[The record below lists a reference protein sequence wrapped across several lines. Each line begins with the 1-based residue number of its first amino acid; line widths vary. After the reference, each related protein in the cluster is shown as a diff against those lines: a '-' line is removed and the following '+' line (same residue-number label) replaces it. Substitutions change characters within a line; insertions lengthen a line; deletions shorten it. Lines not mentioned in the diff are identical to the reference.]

1 MAKELP
7 YFKFEPNQWENG
19 NIQIC
24 THEEKGVF
32 IDLCSMY
39 WSRLG
44 DVSFKLAVQ
53 KLCGGN
59 ATALHSLCENKII
72 EVIDE
77 NIYIN
82 YLSEQLNDFEDTS
95 KKNSKNAKEGW
106 IKRRLSKD
114 KSEHNATAKQPQS
127 ERNAIRE
134 EKIKENIIFSFN
146 EFWELYPNKT
156 GKQKSEQIFKKLKDS
171 ELQKIKDTLKSF
183 INFKPFET
191 YNHPNPTTYLNQ
203 KRWEDVI
210 PQKET
215 VQQTSQSVIDEA
227 RQDWLKKNG
236 VTL

>member
-59 ATALHSLCENKII
+59 AVALKSLCDNNVI

-77 NIYIN
+77 NIYIKF
-82 YLSEQLNDFEDTS
+82 LSEQLNEFEDTS

-106 IKRRLSKD
+106 IKRRLSKEL
-114 KSEHNATAKQPQS
+114 SEANATALPTQS
-127 ERNAIRE
+127 DPNAIRE
-134 EKIKENIIFSFN
+134 DKRREDKIINKIDFDIFWDLYDKKVGEKEKIKKKWNNLNLETQNQILEFIPKYKKAKPDKQFRKDPSTFFNNKSWNDEII
-146 EFWELYPNKT
+146 EAAKT
-156 GKQKSEQIFKKLKDS
+156 PEPFK
-171 ELQKIKDTLKSF
+171 IVF
-183 INFKPFET
+183 P
-191 YNHPNPTTYLNQ
+191 
-203 KRWEDVI
+203 R
-210 PQKET
+210 
-215 VQQTSQSVIDEA
+215 
-227 RQDWLKKNG
+227 
-236 VTL
+236 